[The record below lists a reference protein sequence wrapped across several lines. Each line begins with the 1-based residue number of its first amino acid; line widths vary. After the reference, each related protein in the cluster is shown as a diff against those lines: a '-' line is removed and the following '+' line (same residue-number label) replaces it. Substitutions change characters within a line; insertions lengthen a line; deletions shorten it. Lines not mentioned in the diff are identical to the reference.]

1 MTQNPKQISFVI
13 TAHNEAPFI
22 EACLLSLAGQ
32 QGFDEKSAQ
41 IVLVDDRST
50 DLTAEAA
57 KGLGLPNLELVSIKN
72 RPDADLTARQA
83 ALDKGFLLAEGDWVF
98 VTDADANA
106 RPSWADSTLALAGR
120 KNAQAVAGPVAFK
133 PANKSLAA
141 RFWAAFF
148 SVDSLFYIFWC
159 KALCFMGRP
168 SGFVFGNLAFCRKA
182 LLKAGGPGVW
192 SFSLTED
199 LVFARML
206 FSAKIKVA
214 YRLFPGVSVTGCPS
228 LAACMERGMRIG
240 AGGGFSWLFALLT
253 GWMALLA
260 FLGAGALFGPAWL
273 VWLFCLRYLAGVFLV
288 FALCLVA
295 RRPTLVWLAPF
306 YEPLIT
312 LMGVAVLVKS
322 AGKKSIHWAGI
333 DYQRR

>member
-1 MTQNPKQISFVI
+1 MQKPRRISFVI
-13 TAHNEAPFI
+13 TAHNEAQSI
-22 EACLLSLAGQ
+22 EGCLLSLAGQ

-83 ALDKGFLLAEGDWVF
+83 ALDKGFLLARGEWIF
-98 VTDADANA
+98 VTDADADA
-106 RPSWADSTLALAGR
+106 RPNWADSTLAFAGR
-120 KNAQAVAGPVAFK
+120 KNAQAVAGPVAFR

-159 KALCFMGRP
+159 KVLCFMGRP

-182 LLKAGGPGVW
+182 LLKAGGPGAW
-192 SFSLTED
+192 PFSLTED

-206 FSAKIKVA
+206 FKAKIKVA
-214 YRLFPGVSVTGCPS
+214 YRLFPGVSVTGCPN
-228 LAACMERGMRIG
+228 LAACMERGMRVG
-240 AGGGFSWLFALLT
+240 AGGGFSWLFAAMTL
-253 GWMALLA
+253 WMALLV
-260 FLGAGALFGPAWL
+260 FLGAGALFGTAWL
-273 VWLFCLRYLAGVFLV
+273 AWLFCLRYLAGVVLV
-288 FALCLVA
+288 SILCLVA
-295 RRPTLVWLAPF
+295 KRPALVWLSPF
-306 YEPLIT
+306 YEPFITVMGAVVLIK
-312 LMGVAVLVKS
+312 AS
-322 AGKKSIHWAGI
+322 GKKSIHWAGI